1 MITDNGP
8 GNYGLVTDHKIIMV
22 IAISKLVIMV
32 LGSTIYIYT
41 CSTYTYIHVVHIYIH
56 VASVIIMP
64 YKAANHLD

>member
-8 GNYGLVTDHKIIMV
+8 GNYGPVTDHKIIMV

-32 LGSTIYIYT
+32 LGSTYTYT
-41 CSTYTYIHVVHIYIH
+41 CSTYTYIH

-64 YKAANHLD
+64 YKAANQRALGHLG

>member
-8 GNYGLVTDHKIIMV
+8 GNYGPVTDHKIIMV

-41 CSTYTYIHVVHIYIH
+41 CSTYTYIHV
-56 VASVIIMP
+56 ASVIIMP
-64 YKAANHLD
+64 YKAANQRALRHLD